1 MLVFRC
7 ALCIFGVLALAALLT
22 ACGSSGASQDEL
34 DRARTE
40 GAAQAKQQAKIE
52 GIEKQLKSLKHG
64 THAST
69 PANQTTPYSPGTTP
83 ESASSSCGREL
94 SVGANT
100 TCAFAENVEND
111 YYSEIGSG
119 SGSVVSYSPVT
130 GKIYTMYCTA
140 GEPHECTG
148 GNNASVYFP

>member
-1 MLVFRC
+1 MLRRS
-7 ALCIFGVLALAALLT
+7 LCIFSVFALAAAVS

-34 DRARTE
+34 NEARTE
-40 GAAQAKQQAKIE
+40 GASQAKQQAKIE
-52 GIEKQLKSLKHG
+52 GIEKQIKSLRHG
-64 THAST
+64 GHAPNRPNT
-69 PANQTTPYSPGTTP
+69 YSPGTSVPNTTT
-83 ESASSSCGREL
+83 ASSGSSCGGEL

-111 YYSEIGSG
+111 YFSEIGSG

-130 GKIYTMYCTA
+130 GKLYTMYCSA

>member
-1 MLVFRC
+1 MPRR
-7 ALCIFGVLALAALLT
+7 ALCIFAVLALAATLT

-34 DRARTE
+34 NQARTE

-64 THAST
+64 GHAPNRPHT
-69 PANQTTPYSPGTTP
+69 YSPGTTA
-83 ESASSSCGREL
+83 ESSGSSCGGEL

-111 YYSEIGSG
+111 YFSEIGSG

-130 GKIYTMYCTA
+130 GKLYTMYCTT

>member
-1 MLVFRC
+1 MPRRAF
-7 ALCIFGVLALAALLT
+7 CIFSALALAAALS

-34 DRARTE
+34 DQARTE
-40 GAAQAKQQAKIE
+40 GATQAKQQAKIE
-52 GIEKQLKSLKHG
+52 GIEKELQSLKHG
-64 THAST
+64 GHASNRSNT
-69 PANQTTPYSPGTTP
+69 YPPGTTAP
-83 ESASSSCGREL
+83 GTTGGSGGSSCGGEL

-111 YYSEIGSG
+111 YFSDIGSG

-130 GKIYTMYCTA
+130 GKLYTMYCTA

>member
-1 MLVFRC
+1 MLRR
-7 ALCIFGVLALAALLT
+7 ALCIFGVFGLAAALS

-34 DRARTE
+34 NEARTE
-40 GAAQAKQQAKIE
+40 GAIQGKQQAKIE
-52 GIEKQLKSLKHG
+52 GIEKELKSLKHG
-64 THAST
+64 GHAPNRPNT
-69 PANQTTPYSPGTTP
+69 YSPGTTAG
-83 ESASSSCGREL
+83 SNGSSCGGEL

-111 YYSEIGSG
+111 YFAEIGSG

-130 GKIYTMYCTA
+130 GKLYTMYCTA

>member
-1 MLVFRC
+1 MPRRS
-7 ALCIFGVLALAALLT
+7 LCIFGLVTMAAATLS

-34 DRARTE
+34 ERARTE
-40 GAAQAKQQAKIE
+40 GATQAKQQAKIQD
-52 GIEKQLKSLKHG
+52 IEKQLKSLKHG
-64 THAST
+64 GHAPSR
-69 PANQTTPYSPGTTP
+69 PNSYSPATATG
-83 ESASSSCGREL
+83 SGGSSCGGEL
-94 SVGANT
+94 SVGADT

-111 YYSEIGSG
+111 YYAEIGSG